1 MHIKLNQDNFIQNA
15 SLEIDIK
22 LDTGMSVLLFG
33 ENGVGKSSLLQLL
46 KLKQK
51 DIFPNKVCRFIDQ
64 PKLMP
69 LNEINF
75 VQMREQLKSYRSE
88 ESPLFDEF
96 YPYVEGYDLTPLK
109 KLSGGQNQMVKIL
122 FSLYLG
128 GDIFFFDEPVQNL
141 DDQNTKNFAC
151 VLEGLKLKGKS
162 CLVIEHQSEIVR
174 KLCQKTYQLVNEDH
188 TIKSRLYV

>member
-1 MHIKLNQDNFIQNA
+1 MQIKLNQEKFIQGHN
-15 SLEIDIK
+15 LEVEFA
-22 LDTGMSVLLFG
+22 LDVGVAVLLFG

-46 KLKQK
+46 KLRQK
-51 DIFPNKVCRFIDQ
+51 ELFPNKTCRFVDQ

-69 LNEINF
+69 LNEIDF
-75 VQMREQLKSYRSE
+75 SQMREQLKGYRAEDS
-88 ESPLFDEF
+88 SLFEEF
-96 YPYVEGYDLTPLK
+96 YTYVESYDKTPLK

-122 FSLYLG
+122 LSLYLG

-151 VLEGLKLKGKS
+151 VLEGLKLRGKS

-174 KLCQKTYQLVNEDH
+174 KLCQKTYQLVKEDN